1 MKKLVIVGN
10 GMAAGRMVDELQAR
24 KGADCNGFNI
34 TVIGDEPHGSYNRI
48 MLSPVLAG
56 EVTATSIVQKP
67 ASWYAQNG
75 MRFMAGVRVSQIKRA
90 QKVVVCDN
98 GEQVAYDHLIM
109 ATGSR
114 PAKIP
119 AKNQDISGVM
129 AFRTLDDVETI
140 LSSSQQP
147 STNQQSLTS
156 QQSLTN
162 QQPFARQKPKHAVV
176 VGGGLLGL
184 EAAYGMAMRGM
195 QVILVHR
202 SRWLLNRQLDETSGA
217 MLANVMAHKG
227 VEFRLAAEVV
237 QFNGNRHVESLTLTT
252 GETIPCDLAVIATGI
267 TPNAELGLDAGLK
280 GAKAIAVNDNMLT
293 SDKHISAIGECIEH
307 NGQTFGLVEP
317 IWQHCICVADRLST
331 GANTAYQNMPV
342 ATKLKVSGVQVF
354 SAGQWLTT
362 SEHREFVYLD
372 AARNIYR
379 KLLVK
384 NDCIVGIVF
393 FGDVRDGQYF
403 FELMEHQVPV
413 TQAMPQLLMGRS
425 FCPQAPQV
433 NAKPKGVAA

>member
-1 MKKLVIVGN
+1 MKKIVIVGN
-10 GMAAGRMVDELQAR
+10 GMAAGRMVDELLAR
-24 KGADCNGFNI
+24 KSADYNDFHI
-34 TVIGDEPHGSYNRI
+34 TVIGEEPHGSYNRI

-67 ASWYAQNG
+67 ASWYDQNG
-75 MRFMAGVRVSQIKRA
+75 MRFMAGVRVGQINRE
-90 QKVVVCDN
+90 QKVVLCDN

-119 AKNQDISGVM
+119 AKNQDITGVM

-140 LSSSQQP
+140 LSSSQP
-147 STNQQSLTS
+147 ALSN
-156 QQSLTN
+156 
-162 QQPFARQKPKHAVV
+162 QKPKHAVV

-195 QVILVHR
+195 KVVLVHR

-227 VEFRLAAEVV
+227 IEFRLAAEVV
-237 QFNGNRHVESLTLTT
+237 QFEGCRHVEGVILTT
-252 GETIPCDLAVIATGI
+252 GETLPCDLAVIATGI

-280 GAKAIAVNDNMLT
+280 GGKAIAVNDDMLT
-293 SDKHISAIGECIEH
+293 SDSDISAIGECAEH

-317 IWQHCICVADRLST
+317 IWQHCICVADRLSQ
-331 GANTAYQNMPV
+331 GANTAYKNMPV

-354 SAGQWLTT
+354 SAGQWLTACD
-362 SEHREFVYLD
+362 HREFVYLD

-425 FCPQAPQV
+425 FCPEAPQV
-433 NAKPKGVAA
+433 NAKPEDVAA